1 MKLSSANT
9 LSIIAVIVFVIV
21 SVIYFIFGMGEL
33 SAFQMSPHG
42 WAALLVGV
50 GLSVLIGGGLTAI
63 LIISR
68 RRGYDESLH
77 EAFLDQDEKK

>member
-1 MKLSSANT
+1 MKSSSANF
-9 LSIIAVIVFVIV
+9 LSIIAVVVFVIV
-21 SVIYFIFGMGEL
+21 SVVYLVFGMGEL
-33 SAFQMSPHG
+33 EAFHMSSHG

-77 EAFLDQDEKK
+77 EAFIDTDEDK